1 MDDRS
6 SPGLVAYT
14 RVSTQRQGQSGLGL
28 EAQREAIGRHS
39 AATGRPVVAWYTEVE
54 SGRKSD
60 RPELAKALAHAR
72 RGRAALVI
80 AKLDRLA
87 RNVAFLANL
96 MEAGVEFVAC
106 DQPSA
111 NRLTIHILA
120 AVAEDE
126 ARRISDR
133 TKVALAAARARGVV
147 LGRDN
152 LTAEGRARGR
162 AESAR
167 VRSERADADHAPILP
182 LVNELRAAGLSQRAI
197 ADRLNGDGHLTRAGK
212 PWHQVA
218 VKRLLGRAGG

>member
-1 MDDRS
+1 MDERKA
-6 SPGLVAYT
+6 PGLVAYVRCST
-14 RVSTQRQGQSGLGL
+14 RRQGESGLGL
-28 EAQREAIGRHS
+28 EAQEESIARYS
-39 AATGRPVVAWYTEVE
+39 AAAGRPVIASFTEVE

-60 RPELAKALAHAR
+60 RPELAKALDHAR
-72 RGRAALVI
+72 RARAALVI

-111 NRLTIHILA
+111 NQLTIHILA

-126 ARRISDR
+126 ARRISER

-152 LTAEGRARGR
+152 RTAEGRARGR

-167 VRSERADADHAPILP
+167 VRSERANADHAPILP
-182 LVNELRAAGLSQRAI
+182 LVRELRAAGLSQRAI
-197 ADRLNGDGHLTRAGK
+197 ADRLNGDGHLTRTGR

-218 VKRLLGRAGG
+218 VMRLLDR